1 MILYGEA
8 FSEHPVQQHTL
19 LADFLSLQPS
29 FFFFFTALTNI
40 VIYLCLCLSFF
51 DGIKFYIPHDSFKV
65 IVLISCLSAWLD
77 HKRNQGLCPVQ
88 LCILNTWGLTLNRC
102 SINIFEWINLK
113 CHLFQSSIWNI
124 LTLIC
129 SLL

>member
-1 MILYGEA
+1 MVKPFLNTLYN
-8 FSEHPVQQHTL
+8 SI
-19 LADFLSLQPS
+19 LSLLTFYPS
-29 FFFFFTALTNI
+29 HPPFIFFFTALTNI

-65 IVLISCLSAWLD
+65 FVLISCLSAWLD

-102 SINIFEWINLK
+102 SMNIFEWINLK